1 MPTKPY
7 IVLHTSVTL
16 DGSSTGF
23 MPDMELHYRLANGFE
38 PDANLIGSA
47 TVVAGQTMFGG
58 DVPAEEEGDFEAPKR
73 DPKLPWW
80 ILVDSGG
87 KLEGLLHTCRRLE
100 YCRDV
105 IVLVSESTP
114 ASYLK
119 HLEARR
125 YRSIRAGSGKVDL
138 RLALSRLAD
147 EFGIG
152 RIVTDTGPIL
162 SGVLLNEGLVDEVSL
177 LVHPIVKG
185 DGSRNLMGEVRR
197 DIALKL
203 DRAEAVGNGC
213 VWLLYKTT

>member
-1 MPTKPY
+1 MLTKPY
-7 IVLHTSVTL
+7 LILHTSVTL

-23 MPDMELHYRLANGFE
+23 MPDMELHYRLANGFK
-38 PDANLIGSA
+38 PDASLIGSA

-58 DVPAEEEGDFEAPKR
+58 PIPAEEEGDFDAPKR
-73 DPKLPWW
+73 DTALPWW
-80 ILVDSGG
+80 VVVDSGG
-87 KLEGLLHTCRRLE
+87 RLEGLLHTCRRLE

-125 YRSIRAGSGKVDL
+125 YRMISAGRDKVDL
-138 RLALSRLAD
+138 RLALSRLAN

-162 SGVLLNEGLVDEVSL
+162 SGVLLNEGLVDDVSL
-177 LVHPIVKG
+177 LVHPIIKG
-185 DGSRNLMGEVRR
+185 GGSRNLMGEVRR
-197 DIALKL
+197 DIALAL
-203 DRAEAVGNGC
+203 SRAESVGNGC
-213 VWLLYKTT
+213 VWLVYKRT